1 MNNTEHEIQTLFSK
15 IDASSEILHTS
26 SKDTLSLLTEAGR
39 NAWAENL
46 SGKIQRSLTL
56 LSDTASIA
64 TEDTVKLRKLL
75 ESSKYKDIFNFVKYG
90 NWIKKQ
96 ILEPIDDI
104 LDLLQKNHT
113 TLSSTIASL
122 EVQI

>member
-26 SKDTLSLLTEAGR
+26 SKDTLSLLTEAER

-46 SGKIQRSLTL
+46 SGKIQKSLIL
-56 LSDTASIA
+56 LSDTASLA
-64 TEDTVKLRKLL
+64 TDDTMKLRKLL
-75 ESSKYKDIFNFVKYG
+75 KSSKYKDLFNFVKYG

-104 LDLLQKNHT
+104 LDLLRKNHT
-113 TLSSTIASL
+113 ML
-122 EVQI
+122 